1 MCKGEGHTEE
11 VIEEFTDV
19 FVGLESVVDGRL
31 EFGIYVSEVELL
43 VSALLSSPIPEA
55 YLSVKSQE
63 YLIYDISFR

>member
-1 MCKGEGHTEE
+1 MCFKCKGEGHTEE

-43 VSALLSSPIPEA
+43 VSALLFAGPRSLPLGKGSRI
-55 YLSVKSQE
+55 LD
-63 YLIYDISFR
+63 L